1 MSQVTRTKGFSA
13 LLCNGDDHRSGSVRR
28 SGEGGCCRSDFSM
41 AMVTFVGVDP
51 VTLCLGWSSSRPRA
65 EMPHNG
71 AEVVLGGGEQP

>member
-1 MSQVTRTKGFSA
+1 MSQVTGAKGFSA
-13 LLCNGDDHRSGSVRR
+13 SVCNGDGHRSGSVHA
-28 SGEGGCCRSDFSM
+28 SGEGGCCRSDFSV
-41 AMVTFVGVDP
+41 AMVTSVGFDQ